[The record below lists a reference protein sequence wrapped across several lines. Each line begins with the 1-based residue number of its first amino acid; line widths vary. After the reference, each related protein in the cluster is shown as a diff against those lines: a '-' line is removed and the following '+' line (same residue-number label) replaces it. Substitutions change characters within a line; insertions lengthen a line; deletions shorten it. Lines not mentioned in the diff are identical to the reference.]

1 MSTTGTNI
9 EQILYRAYLQG
20 KEKQHK
26 DVKSCV
32 GFLQLTNNLLDFIS
46 NNNDDSKRGYTYK
59 ILVQWF

>member
-1 MSTTGTNI
+1 MVELVAPHDES
-9 EQILYRAYLQG
+9 LKVLQG